1 MVLLCNSRHM
11 KSPLLGFKVPTFIEE
26 ANSYLVFLLL
36 LLKLGTKI
44 NYKVFIDNLKYM
56 NSDLYD

>member
-1 MVLLCNSRHM
+1 M